1 MTAVS
6 DPLIS
11 RTLVA
16 VCMIVALGL
25 GVLLVVVLTK
35 IVKRKGRTK

>member
-1 MTAVS
+1 MT

-16 VCMIVALGL
+16 VCMIAALGL
-25 GVLLVVVLTK
+25 GVLLVVVITK
-35 IVKRKGRTK
+35 NRKGRKKL